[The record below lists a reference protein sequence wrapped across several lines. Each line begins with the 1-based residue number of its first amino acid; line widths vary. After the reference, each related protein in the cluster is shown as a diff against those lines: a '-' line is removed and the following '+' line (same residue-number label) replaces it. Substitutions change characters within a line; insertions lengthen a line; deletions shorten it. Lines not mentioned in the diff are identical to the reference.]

1 MEVMPRQLTIDQ
13 HFDLDAILNGTQ
25 DFRWRPWKDDWHS
38 GVLRGN
44 LIHLRQVEGGVEYRA
59 DSDLDDL
66 LRSYFWLD
74 EDMAA
79 IRADLSDRDEKIARL
94 MEKYPYLR
102 VLRQPD
108 PWECLVA
115 YICSAR
121 NNVKRIS
128 AIVESIAEKLG
139 YAVELDGETR
149 HAFPPPREML
159 AAGTEPLDELTL
171 GLDRPA
177 KIVEAAE
184 RIGDGKLDLDHLS
197 QPEVCYA
204 EAKRR
209 LMGCRGIGDKV
220 ADCIAL
226 FALDK
231 MEAFPVDR
239 WVAEAV
245 ERHYFPDQQPPS
257 GDHLVMWAQD
267 RFGKYAGYASQ
278 LLFLEERAL
287 ATTLPPPVR

>member
-1 MEVMPRQLTIDQ
+1 MTQQLAINQ
-13 HFDLDAILNGTQ
+13 HFDLDTILDGTQ
-25 DFRWRPWKDDWHS
+25 DFRWRRWEDDWHS

-44 LIHLRQVEGGVEYRA
+44 LIHLRQLEGGVEYRA

-66 LRSYFWLD
+66 LRSYFRFD
-74 EDMAA
+74 EDIAA
-79 IRADLSDRDEKIARL
+79 IRADLSDRDEKLARL
-94 MEKYPYLR
+94 MEKYPHLR

-108 PWECLVA
+108 AWECLVA
-115 YICSAR
+115 YICSTN
-121 NNVKRIS
+121 NNVERTS
-128 AIVESIAEKLG
+128 AIVESVAEKLG
-139 YAVELDGETR
+139 DEVEFEGETR
-149 HAFPPPREML
+149 HAFPTPHQML
-159 AAGTEPLDELTL
+159 AAGTEPLDELRL
-171 GLDRPA
+171 GLGRPS
-177 KIVEAAE
+177 KIIEAAE
-184 RIGDGKLDLDHLS
+184 RIGDGTLDLDDLS

-231 MEAFPVDR
+231 MEAFPGDR
-239 WVAEAV
+239 WVAKAV
-245 ERHYFPDQQPPS
+245 ASHYFPGQKPPS

-278 LLFLEERAL
+278 LLFLEEREL
-287 ATTLPPPVR
+287 ATTTPQPVR